1 MFRVAL
7 ANDHLVLAHI
17 SGKMRKRFIRL
28 TVGDRVG
35 CRCRPTI
42 PPKRGLFTGSDM
54 ARRFY
59 FRPAATAT
67 ETEGRDLKS
76 LLVRC
81 PSTSKL
87 TDTGRTIEQ
96 KLWPAAKMVRQKF
109 TCAHCGAVH
118 SWTKADVVLGRPVA

>member
-1 MFRVAL
+1 M
-7 ANDHLVLAHI
+7 
-17 SGKMRKRFIRL
+17 
-28 TVGDRVG
+28 
-35 CRCRPTI
+35 I
-42 PPKRGLFTGSDM
+42 PPKRGLFTGSEM

-59 FRPAATAT
+59 FEPPQRRPKPKAGA
-67 ETEGRDLKS
+67 GLKS

-96 KLWPAAKMVRQKF
+96 KHWPDAKMKRQKL

-118 SWTKADVVLGRPVA
+118 SWSKADVVLGRPVA

>member
-1 MFRVAL
+1 
-7 ANDHLVLAHI
+7 
-17 SGKMRKRFIRL
+17 
-28 TVGDRVG
+28 
-35 CRCRPTI
+35 
-42 PPKRGLFTGSDM
+42 M

-59 FRPAATAT
+59 FEPPQRRPKPKISS
-67 ETEGRDLKS
+67 GLKS

-96 KLWPAAKMVRQKF
+96 NLWPEAKVKGEKF

-118 SWTKADVVLGRPVA
+118 NWTKADVVLGRPIA

>member
-1 MFRVAL
+1 
-7 ANDHLVLAHI
+7 
-17 SGKMRKRFIRL
+17 
-28 TVGDRVG
+28 
-35 CRCRPTI
+35 
-42 PPKRGLFTGSDM
+42 M

-59 FRPAATAT
+59 FDPPRRKSKSKAGA
-67 ETEGRDLKS
+67 DLKS

-96 KLWPAAKMVRQKF
+96 KLWPEAKMMRQKF

-118 SWTKADVVLGRPVA
+118 TWTKADVVLGRLVS

>member
-1 MFRVAL
+1 MA
-7 ANDHLVLAHI
+7 
-17 SGKMRKRFIRL
+17 KRFYFE
-28 TVGDRVG
+28 
-35 CRCRPTI
+35 
-42 PPKRGLFTGSDM
+42 PPKR
-54 ARRFY
+54 
-59 FRPAATAT
+59 RPKPKIGA
-67 ETEGRDLKS
+67 DLKS

-96 KLWPAAKMVRQKF
+96 KLWPAAKMKGQKF

>member
-1 MFRVAL
+1 M
-7 ANDHLVLAHI
+7 
-17 SGKMRKRFIRL
+17 
-28 TVGDRVG
+28 
-35 CRCRPTI
+35 I
-42 PPKRGLFTGSDM
+42 PPKDGLFTGSDM

-59 FRPAATAT
+59 FEPPRRRPKP
-67 ETEGRDLKS
+67 GPDLKS

-96 KLWPAAKMVRQKF
+96 KLWPDAKMVRQKF

-118 SWTKADVVLGRPVA
+118 IWTKADVVLGRPVA